1 MRIHSGRKA
10 ILDISIEVDDPIGIA
25 PYISSSVSS
34 DLVELSQHLTV
45 LFGEEPIDHDIRT

>member
-10 ILDISIEVDDPIGIA
+10 ILDISIEDDDPIGIA